1 MTLEKIVTP
10 KVEITLFGKKYN
22 CEMKIRNYAV
32 LRERTGVREHE
43 LLKGLMDGD
52 IKFIVYAIWASTLIF
67 AKFDETEPIKVKK
80 EVPMEKL
87 FKLSLQELNV
97 LGNQV
102 AQAIQASLPEPS
114 EKEKAL
120 AEKKLS
126 VATKPKPQKKSMK
139 KTTHFYIMQR
149 VCICTYLKRFF
160 GAALTEKLLICLT
173 LTGKSTHY
181 LKIKRKNKISL
192 QIKN

>member
-1 MTLEKIVTP
+1 MTLEKIITP

-126 VATKPKPQKKSMK
+126 VAIKPKPQKKSMK
-139 KTTHFYIMQR
+139 
-149 VCICTYLKRFF
+149 
-160 GAALTEKLLICLT
+160 
-173 LTGKSTHY
+173 
-181 LKIKRKNKISL
+181 
-192 QIKN
+192 